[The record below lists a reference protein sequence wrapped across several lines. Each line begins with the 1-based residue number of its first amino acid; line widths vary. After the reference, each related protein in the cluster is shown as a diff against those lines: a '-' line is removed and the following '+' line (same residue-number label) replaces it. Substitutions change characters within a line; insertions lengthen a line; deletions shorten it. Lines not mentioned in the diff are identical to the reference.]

1 MDKVEVTSTSPHSA
15 VVSDIVVREGHQ
27 VRLIFRPEIVDNPS
41 NPAARVRGRFLY
53 QRKGKRDSWVDFDR
67 QPLSSLKKGEQ
78 FQLEIKAGELLPLL
92 KDLGALY
99 RIHRDQGVRHG
110 RVEFVKVSEHFA
122 EVLRMGDRELQD
134 FLTANRGDAVSTL
147 RRVLRWLS
155 EGPSVAQHFAD
166 DSAALPELNALVG
179 LANLRSVVG
188 IWEANSSNPAE
199 EFWQDV
205 FARHAF
211 VLSQVF
217 SYPII
222 VLRGKAYVGGKRLDN
237 AHGNLV
243 DFLAHVPGSGEA
255 VLIEIKTPMTDL
267 LGAMYRQDVF
277 PPSAALSGALSQVLH
292 YRESLMH
299 SLRSLNDEAS
309 PRLLGAEPRCVVIA
323 GSVERELA
331 DQARRRSF
339 ERFRERLLG
348 VTVLGFDEVFARVRN
363 LVRLLETADRGVAP
377 IQGLA
382 LARRAVAPRVADS

>member
-1 MDKVEVTSTSPHSA
+1 MEKVEVTSTSLHSA
-15 VVSDIVVREGHQ
+15 VVSDIVVRDGEQ

-41 NPAARVRGRFLY
+41 DPAASVRGRFLY
-53 QRKGKRDSWVDFDR
+53 QRKGKNDMWADFDAR
-67 QPLSSLKKGEQ
+67 PLSSLKKGEQ

-92 KDLGALY
+92 RNLGALY
-99 RIHRDQGVRHG
+99 RIHRGQGVPLG
-110 RVEFVKVSEHFA
+110 RVEFVKISEQFA
-122 EVLRMGDRELQD
+122 EFLRMGDQDLQA

-155 EGPSVAQHFAD
+155 ESPATAEHLADESV
-166 DSAALPELNALVG
+166 ALPELNALVG

-188 IWEANSSNPAE
+188 IWEANSSNSDE
-199 EFWQDV
+199 EFWQGI
-205 FARHAF
+205 FASHAF

-222 VLRGKAYVGGKRLDN
+222 VIREKAYVGGKRLDN

-255 VLIEIKTPMTDL
+255 VLIEIKTPSTNL

-277 PPSAALSGALSQVLH
+277 PPSTALSGALSQVLN

-299 SLRSLNDEAS
+299 SLHSLNDEAS

-323 GSVERELA
+323 GSVERELT

-339 ERFRERLLG
+339 ERFRERLQG
-348 VTVLGFDEVFARVRN
+348 VTVLGFDEVLARVRN
-363 LVRLLETADRGVAP
+363 LVKLLEAADKGVSYN
-377 IQGLA
+377 Q
-382 LARRAVAPRVADS
+382 